1 MPATCCNS
9 HHMLTAAGRITRHG
23 KARRQYSRQLQCFAT
38 ALGPKHSSS
47 SPGLGSGSSSNGIA
61 GSVAGN
67 RSSVGSSAAAAR
79 QPPGSCLVRP
89 AVPADY
95 WPIADLHCSAFYPRA
110 APFWFS
116 LLRLDRVIS
125 LELGLQRSD
134 LGSFT
139 CLVAEAPQLPG
150 TAARSTSSFDSGSDS
165 STSSSSS
172 REQAVGAAAASSPTG
187 ALSAPFV
194 AAGSGNKASPS
205 AAALALP
212 VRKKSAIFPSV
223 SGAEEVDMGPLVD
236 LLVRFFPSRMRQ
248 RYATTYQ
255 AGGLRGM
262 VVLDNM
268 GQALP
273 PKRKEMPNGTVREVP
288 RTGIAYLSNLA
299 VAPCTRRAGIGRT
312 LICEAE
318 RVALSW
324 GCRSVALH
332 VDPSNTAAVEMYRRA
347 GYRHV
352 MDQPAWQRRLEGRS
366 VPLSIMMRVL
376 PRWRTTQL
384 EAAAAGQQPE
394 AA

>member
-1 MPATCCNS
+1 MVAILAAASPLPITNMPATCCNS
-9 HHMLTAAGRITRHG
+9 HHMLTAAGRITRQG
-23 KARRQYSRQLQCFAT
+23 ELRRQYSRQLRCFAT
-38 ALGPKHSSS
+38 ASPKHSSS
-47 SPGLGSGSSSNGIA
+47 SPGLGSGSSSNGTSN
-61 GSVAGN
+61 GVAGN
-67 RSSVGSSAAAAR
+67 RSSVGSSVAAPQ

-89 AVPADY
+89 AVAADY

-125 LELGLQRSD
+125 LELGSQRSD

-150 TAARSTSSFDSGSDS
+150 SAVRSTSSSDS
-165 STSSSSS
+165 STSSSSN
-172 REQAVGAAAASSPTG
+172 RKQAVGAAAASSPTG

-194 AAGSGNKASPS
+194 AAGSASEVVPS
-205 AAALALP
+205 AAALTLP

-299 VAPCTRRAGIGRT
+299 
-312 LICEAE
+312 AE

-384 EAAAAGQQPE
+384 EAAARGSVASARPI
-394 AA
+394 AS